1 MVGRIARRRDQG
13 ADYWPGFVDALASL
27 LLVLIFLLLFF
38 MLAQFLLRDA
48 LSGRDEALASLSAE
62 LAALSEA
69 LALEKNLTTE
79 LQGEIASLRATLAL
93 TTENAEAVTAERD
106 ALLAQVAT
114 LGEAQ
119 TAAGERIAGLES
131 ALAEE
136 EEIAAEA
143 LDELSKLNAQLAALR
158 TQLAALNAALEAAEE
173 KDRQSQAQI
182 VDLGKRLNA
191 ALAQKVSELARYRSE
206 FFGRLRE
213 ALGNRDDVEIVGD
226 RFVIQSGILF
236 NSGSAEINPEGRTEL
251 AKLATT
257 LITIA
262 EAIPPEI
269 GWVLRVD
276 GHSDRRP
283 ISTPEFPSNWH
294 LSAARAISVVRFL
307 EDKGIPSGRLVA
319 AGFGANHPLAEG
331 SGTEVFRRNRRIEL
345 KLTER

>member
-1 MVGRIARRRDQG
+1 MAGRIARRRDQG
-13 ADYWPGFVDALASL
+13 ADYWPGFVDALATL
-27 LLVLIFLLLFF
+27 LLVLIFLLSFF
-38 MLAQFLLRDA
+38 IVVQFLLRDA
-48 LSGRDEALASLSAE
+48 LSGRNQQLASLSAE
-62 LAALSEA
+62 LAALGEA
-69 LALEKNLTTE
+69 LALEKSLTSD
-79 LQGEIASLRATLAL
+79 LQGEIANLRATLAL
-93 TTENAEAVTAERD
+93 SSENVEALTVERD
-106 ALLAQVAT
+106 SLLGRVAGLT
-114 LGEAQ
+114 EAQ
-119 TAAGERIAGLES
+119 DVAGTRIAGLES

-136 EEIAAEA
+136 EALTDET

-158 TQLAALNAALEAAEE
+158 AQIATLNAALEAAEV
-173 KDRQSQAQI
+173 KDLESQAQI

-236 NSGSAEINPEGRTEL
+236 DSGSAVINPEGRTEL

-257 LITIA
+257 LATIA
-262 EAIPPEI
+262 DAIPPEI

-307 EDKGIPSGRLVA
+307 EARGIPSGRLVA

-331 SGTEVFRRNRRIEL
+331 EGDEVFRRNRRIEL